1 MTAGARPLVALPA
14 ARRPESHSARVRADL
29 MRDKAAVLSMVVL
42 AIVIAFVLFAPF
54 LIAVDP
60 LATDPSKRLAPP
72 LTRGFLLGSDEL
84 GRDIYS
90 RLAFGGRT
98 SLVVAVLPVIVATM
112 IGGLLGLAAGYAAK
126 LDSPIMR
133 TMDVLLAFPSI
144 LLAIGINAAL
154 GPGTTNLMIALVV
167 VAVPAV
173 ARVIRSSAIQARHL
187 EYVVAARTVGA
198 RDVRIALVHILPNAL
213 APVIVFASLEFGR
226 MLILASGL
234 SFLGLGVQ
242 PPEPDWGAMLATGR
256 QYMSVAPHVATVPGL
271 LIFVV
276 ALAINTLGDGIRDA
290 SDPRMRR

>member
-1 MTAGARPLVALPA
+1 MTARAGGVVARSMP
-14 ARRPESHSARVRADL
+14 RPESHFARVRADL
-29 MRDKAAVLSMVVL
+29 LRDRAAVLSAGLLGLVAL
-42 AIVIAFVLFAPF
+42 FVLLAP
-54 LIAVDP
+54 IVATHDP
-60 LATDPSKRLAPP
+60 LATNPAVRLTAP
-72 LTRGFLLGSDEL
+72 LTGGYLLGSDEL

-90 RLAFGGRT
+90 RIAYGGRT
-98 SLVVAVLPVIVATM
+98 SLVVAIIPVIVATI
-112 IGGLLGLAAGYAAK
+112 IGGLLGLAAGYVRR

-173 ARVIRSSAIQARHL
+173 ARVLRGAALQASHL
-187 EYVVAARTVGA
+187 EYVVAARAIGVPD
-198 RDVRIALVHILPNAL
+198 RRIALQHILPNTL

-226 MLILASGL
+226 MLILAAGL

-256 QYMSVAPHVATVPGL
+256 QYMSIAPHVATVPGL
-271 LIFVV
+271 LIFIV

>member
-1 MTAGARPLVALPA
+1 MSTEARSIVIVPHL
-14 ARRPESHSARVRADL
+14 RRPQSHLARVWSDL
-29 MRDKAAVLSMVVL
+29 IEDRAAVLS
-42 AIVIAFVLFAPF
+42 AIVLVAVAVFVILAPF
-54 LIAVDP
+54 VATHDP
-60 LATDPSKRLAPP
+60 LATDPAKRLAPP
-72 LTRGFLLGSDEL
+72 LTRGYLLGSDEL

-90 RLAFGGRT
+90 RLAYGGRT
-98 SLVVAVLPVIVATM
+98 SLIVAIVPVIVATT
-112 IGGLLGLAAGYAAK
+112 IGGALGLAAGYFRRI
-126 LDSPIMR
+126 DSLIMR
-133 TMDVLLAFPSI
+133 VMDVLLAFPSI

-154 GPGTTNLMIALVV
+154 GPGTANLMIALVV
-167 VAVPAV
+167 VAVPSV
-173 ARVIRSSAIQARHL
+173 ARVLRSSAIQASQF
-187 EYVVAARTVGA
+187 EYVLAARAIGA
-198 RDVRIALVHILPNAL
+198 RDIRIAVVHILPNAL

-242 PPEPDWGAMLATGR
+242 PPDPDWGAMLATGR

>member
-1 MTAGARPLVALPA
+1 
-14 ARRPESHSARVRADL
+14 
-29 MRDKAAVLSMVVL
+29 VVV
-42 AIVIAFVLFAPF
+42 AIV
-54 LIAVDP
+54 
-60 LATDPSKRLAPP
+60 
-72 LTRGFLLGSDEL
+72 
-84 GRDIYS
+84 
-90 RLAFGGRT
+90 
-98 SLVVAVLPVIVATM
+98 PVIIATI
-112 IGGLLGLAAGYAAK
+112 IGGILGLAAGYFRR

-133 TMDVLLAFPSI
+133 VTDVLLAFPSI

-154 GPGTTNLMIALVV
+154 GPGTTNLMIALVI
-167 VAVPAV
+167 VAVPSV
-173 ARVIRSSAIQARHL
+173 ARVLRSSAIQASQFD
-187 EYVVAARTVGA
+187 YVLAARAVGA
-198 RDVRIALVHILPNAL
+198 RDVRIAVVHILPNAL

-242 PPEPDWGAMLATGR
+242 PPDPDWGAMLATGR

>member
-1 MTAGARPLVALPA
+1 MSAEARPVAIVPQL
-14 ARRPESHSARVRADL
+14 RRPQSHFARVWRDL
-29 MRDKAAVLSMVVL
+29 LEDRAAVLS
-42 AIVIAFVLFAPF
+42 AIVLVVVAAFVILAPF
-54 LIAVDP
+54 VATHDP
-60 LATDPSKRLAPP
+60 LATDPAKRLAPP
-72 LTRGFLLGSDEL
+72 LTGGYLLGSDEL

-90 RLAFGGRT
+90 RLAYGGRT
-98 SLVVAVLPVIVATM
+98 SLVVAIVPVIIATI
-112 IGGLLGLAAGYAAK
+112 IGGILGLAAGYFRR

-133 TMDVLLAFPSI
+133 VTDVLLAFPSI

-154 GPGTTNLMIALVV
+154 GPGTTNLMIALVI
-167 VAVPAV
+167 VAVPSV
-173 ARVIRSSAIQARHL
+173 ARVLRSSAIQASQFD
-187 EYVVAARTVGA
+187 YVLAARAVGA
-198 RDVRIALVHILPNAL
+198 RDVRIAVVHILPNAL

-242 PPEPDWGAMLATGR
+242 PPDPDWGAMLATGR